1 MSLPDAFRIV
11 QVWRNS
17 FHAPGVTP
25 NFTGGWQ
32 LGDGWKR
39 EKWSGRNTIIEVREI
54 PFTRIYSTVFA
65 NKRLYVKSND
75 LLTKKSRRSS
85 QFFNA
90 MSHQPYVGPVN
101 YTEVLTDENQ

>member
-1 MSLPDAFRIV
+1 MALPDAFRIV

-32 LGDGWKR
+32 LGDDWKR
-39 EKWSGRNTIIEVREI
+39 EKWASLNTIIEVREM
-54 PFTRIYSTVFA
+54 PFSRFYSVA
-65 NKRLYVKSND
+65 VHDKRVYVRSND
-75 LLTKKSRRSS
+75 LRTKKSRRSS

-90 MSHQPYVGPVN
+90 ITRQPYDGPVN
-101 YTEVLTDENQ
+101 YTEVLSDENQ